1 MDDTQFRTTIE
12 SIVSSIEKTGLVHM
26 HSCMAI

>member
-1 MDDTQFRTTIE
+1 MDNAKFRTTIE
-12 SIVSSIEKTGLVHM
+12 SIVSSIEKTVWIHM